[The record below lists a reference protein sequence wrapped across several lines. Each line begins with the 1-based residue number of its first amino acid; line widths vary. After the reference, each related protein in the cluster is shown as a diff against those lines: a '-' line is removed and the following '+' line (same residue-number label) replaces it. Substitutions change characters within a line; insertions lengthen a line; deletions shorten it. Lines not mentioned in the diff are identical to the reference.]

1 MEDMTMMFYL
11 LILTMTLYMDAAVMA
26 MTFCEESAKTVRY
39 VDKCP
44 EDLKSW
50 EKAAK
55 DMNCESIEHN
65 CSKTVSKGN
74 HRFQYHC
81 VINAWMNATLEVC
94 APNRT
99 IFGYCT
105 EYNVMGRV
113 IQENYDANCT
123 THDPPCPAIYN
134 STDAYKYQTCYDLV
148 RKNRQKKENMD
159 KDSQKPDLISTSE
172 RLSGNLELI
181 FLSMFQIILRILFCF

>member
-1 MEDMTMMFYL
+1 MEGMTMMFYL

-113 IQENYDANCT
+113 IQENFNADCT
-123 THDPPCPAIYN
+123 THEPPCPAFYN
-134 STDAYKYQTCYDLV
+134 STEAYKYQTCYGLV
-148 RKNRQKKENMD
+148 KKDRRKAEYKEAHAQN
-159 KDSQKPDLISTSE
+159 PDIRSRSD
-172 RLSGNLELI
+172 RIWGNLAYT
-181 FLSMFQIILRILFCF
+181 FLSMFQIMHARVLR